1 MKLLIFLTILIL
13 LMQTVPASIAQ
24 NNELTTIE
32 GQVKIFMISGIL
44 IIVSIFLR
52 VVVFILS
59 MPLKFFIEI
68 LSHIGMER
76 DEARKTI
83 LDIFRNYISE
93 YVG

>member
-1 MKLLIFLTILIL
+1 MKLLIFLTVLIL
-13 LMQTVPASIAQ
+13 LMQTVPSSMAQ
-24 NNELTTIE
+24 DNELTTIE

-68 LSHIGMER
+68 LNHIGMER
-76 DEARKTI
+76 DEAKRTI
-83 LDIFRNYISE
+83 LEILSNYVSE